1 MPDES
6 PPLDDLLEQL
16 QGDVARRRAEA
27 GSYPPEAQ
35 ALLADHDARLR
46 GDTEVLADAIDAIGR
61 VPLTRAAIS
70 HESARPGG
78 AKVHDLVGKAVGREI
93 EGVFG
98 QTREL
103 AEAVQRAVLVLATEM
118 RRRDDLDL
126 LQQIDDL
133 QARIAEQQRQIDE
146 LRARG

>member
-6 PPLDDLLEQL
+6 PPLDDLLEEL
-16 QGDVARRRAEA
+16 QGDVARRREEA
-27 GSYPPEAQ
+27 GAAPPAVQ

-46 GDTEVLADAIDAIGR
+46 GDTESLADAIDGIGR
-61 VPLTRAAIS
+61 VPLTRAANS

-78 AKVHDLVGKAVGREI
+78 AKMHDLIGKAVAREI
-93 EGVFG
+93 EGVLQ

-103 AEAVQRAVLVLATEM
+103 AEAVQRAAFALAAEM

-126 LQQIDDL
+126 VQQIDDL
-133 QARIAEQQRQIDE
+133 QARIVEQQRQLDE

>member
-1 MPDES
+1 MPDDS
-6 PPLDDLLEQL
+6 PPLDDLLDEL
-16 QGDVARRRAEA
+16 QSDVARRRQEA
-27 GSYPPEAQ
+27 GTYPPAVQ

-46 GDTEVLADAIDAIGR
+46 GDTEALADAIAAIGR

-78 AKVHDLVGKAVGREI
+78 EKIHDVVGKLVGREI
-93 EGVFG
+93 EGVLQ

-103 AEAVQRAVLVLATEM
+103 AEAVQRAALALVAEM
-118 RRRDDLDL
+118 KRRDDLDL

-133 QARIAEQQRQIDE
+133 QARIVEQQRQLDE